1 MSPSAIPRRLF
12 CAGLGTGAAA
22 LGFRGV
28 RAFLGRDLSGDSE
41 AATIR
46 ALARGVIGWTRR
58 GLGPGDFTTG
68 SRRFSG
74 EWAFG
79 TLLMAVMGL
88 GQLAHEAPSDEP
100 ELVRVMEELV
110 DRLLDDSVSA
120 FSRDAWRS
128 DPLAGIRAATAQD
141 DGLDGHAA
149 YLGYLNLGVGL
160 LRSISPETRHA
171 EVGARITLALRRRVE
186 RSPSGLVETYPR
198 ETYPV
203 DNAALLASLHLGE
216 AAARAPS
223 SASLRRGLAALAASI
238 DEETGLLLQ
247 SVDSSTGESRGAP
260 RGSGTCLAVY
270 FTSFVDEALS
280 RSLWAA
286 AKRELVGDVL
296 GFRVVREYAKS
307 AHGPADIDSGPV
319 VLGYGVSATGFALGA
334 ARIHGDDDLRAEL
347 YATASLFGA
356 PTRVAIDASPSSPSD
371 GLRFITGG
379 PLGDALLLSMLTAPR
394 RPVLEPRSGQVAS

>member
-1 MSPSAIPRRLF
+1 VSPSAIPRRLF
-12 CAGLGTGAAA
+12 CAGLATGAAA
-22 LGFRGV
+22 LGVRGV
-28 RAFLGRDLSGDSE
+28 RTFLARDLAHGSE

-46 ALARGVIGWTRR
+46 ALARGVIGWTRH
-58 GLGPGDFTTG
+58 GLGSGDFATG

-88 GQLAHEAPSDEP
+88 GQLALEAPSDKP
-100 ELVRVMEELV
+100 ELVRVIEDLV
-110 DRLLDDSVSA
+110 DRLLDPSVSA
-120 FSRDAWRS
+120 FSRDAWGS
-128 DPLAGIRAATAQD
+128 DPFAGIDTAKAGD
-141 DGLDGHAA
+141 EALDGHAA
-149 YLGYLNLGVGL
+149 YLGYLNLGLGL

-171 EVGARITLALRRRVE
+171 ELGARVTLALHRRVE
-186 RSPSGLVETYPR
+186 RSPRGLVETYPR

-216 AAARAPS
+216 VAASAPS
-223 SASLRRGLAALAASI
+223 SASLRRGLAALAQSI

-247 SVDSSTGESRGAP
+247 SVDVSTGERRDAP

-280 RSLWAA
+280 RSLWAS
-286 AKRELVGDVL
+286 AKRELVGEVL

-319 VLGYGVSATGFALGA
+319 VLGYGVSASGFALGA

-356 PTRVAIDASPSSPSD
+356 PTRVAIDASPSSAPD
-371 GLRFITGG
+371 GLRFVTGG
-379 PLGDALLLSMLTAPR
+379 PLGDALLLAMLTAPR
-394 RPVLEPRSGQVAS
+394 RSVSEPRSGEVAS